1 VKPILALARPAMRQ
15 LAKAASLQEVLSM
28 AVNLDERISL
38 TKEMKLRTEEIHG
51 EGEDQKKP

>member
-1 VKPILALARPAMRQ
+1 MRQ

-38 TKEMKLRTEEIHG
+38 TKEMKLGTEEIHG
-51 EGEDQKKP
+51 EGEPKETINYFI

>member
-1 VKPILALARPAMRQ
+1 VKPISALARPAMRQ

-38 TKEMKLRTEEIHG
+38 TKEMKLGTEEIHG
-51 EGEDQKKP
+51 EGEDQKEP

>member
-15 LAKAASLQEVLSM
+15 LAKATSLQEVLSM